1 MSPPAIWALLDVY
14 CGYVPHQSGFT
25 VTNGFSVGPGTG
37 GQAVA
42 HTTPIQMND
51 DISWV
56 KGNHQINF
64 GVGGEVSKMLFD
76 GNVYSQTNWTFPN
89 MASFLLGEFSSNSLS
104 LPNNLNLRKVDRERL
119 YPGHVEGVS
128 AFHRERRPALGTVP
142 PARRTSPARSTTSA
156 WRIWLR
162 VTRPRNL

>member
-1 MSPPAIWALLDVY
+1 MSPPAIWACLVY

-25 VTNGFSVGPGTG
+25 VTGAFSVGPGTG

-42 HTTPIQMND
+42 HTTPLQIND

-64 GVGGEVSKMLFD
+64 GGGGEVSKMLFD

-89 MASFLLGEFSSNSLS
+89 MASSCSGNSARTRCPCPTICNMKS
-104 LPNNLNLRKVDRERL
+104 GSWISMCRT
-119 YPGHVEGVS
+119 PG
-128 AFHRERRPALGTVP
+128 R
-142 PARRTSPARSTTSA
+142 
-156 WRIWLR
+156 
-162 VTRPRNL
+162 